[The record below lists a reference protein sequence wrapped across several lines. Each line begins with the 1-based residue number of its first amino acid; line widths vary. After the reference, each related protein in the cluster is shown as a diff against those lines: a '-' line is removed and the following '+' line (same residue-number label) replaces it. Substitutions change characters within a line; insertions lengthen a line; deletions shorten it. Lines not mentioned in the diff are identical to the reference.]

1 MKYTIQG
8 DPVEFDRLK
17 HPITTIQ
24 GVELAEQAYR
34 RRLRIPDTDTV
45 NIIVNPA
52 PLHGDSGKH
61 R

>member
-1 MKYTIQG
+1 MMYIVQG
-8 DPVEFDRLK
+8 DPSEFDKLK
-17 HPITTIQ
+17 HPITTIK
-24 GVELAEQAYR
+24 GVELAEVAFR
-34 RRLRIPDTDTV
+34 ERLSLPYYDTV